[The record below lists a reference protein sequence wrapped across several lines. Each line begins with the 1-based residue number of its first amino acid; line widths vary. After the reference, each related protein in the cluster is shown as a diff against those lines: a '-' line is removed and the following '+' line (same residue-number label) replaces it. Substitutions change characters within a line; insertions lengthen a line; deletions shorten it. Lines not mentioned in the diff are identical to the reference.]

1 MEKIISKN
9 THAVLDYLMAIALLS
24 APWMYNFQEDGI
36 ATGVAVCCG
45 ALIALLSLCTKY
57 AGGVIKLVPLRW
69 HLVTDVFAGV
79 FIGISPWLLG
89 FSEVHYAT
97 HLTTGIF
104 IIAVSLS
111 TSEERR
117 TTET

>member
-24 APWMYNFQEDGI
+24 APWLYNFQEAGL
-36 ATGVAVCCG
+36 ATGLALGCG
-45 ALIALLSLCTKY
+45 TLIALLSLCTKY
-57 AGGVIKLVPLRW
+57 AGGIMKIVPFRW
-69 HLVTDVFAGV
+69 HLVTDVFFGIFV
-79 FIGISPWLLG
+79 GISPWLLG
-89 FSEVHYAT
+89 FSEAHYAT
-97 HLTTGIF
+97 HLTAGIF